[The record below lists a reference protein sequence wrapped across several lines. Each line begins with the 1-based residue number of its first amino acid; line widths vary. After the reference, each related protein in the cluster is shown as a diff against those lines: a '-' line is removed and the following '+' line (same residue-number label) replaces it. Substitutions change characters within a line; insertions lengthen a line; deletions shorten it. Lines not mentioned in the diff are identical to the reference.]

1 METVSNWDTAEFL
14 ETRESVMAYLEAVL
28 EEKDPSLLLKA
39 IGNIARSKGMVKL
52 ARELKLDRAGLYESF
67 SPKGNP
73 SFTTVVKV
81 LDNLGFEL
89 NITQK
94 KAS

>member
-1 METVSNWDTAEFL
+1 
-14 ETRESVMAYLEAVL
+14 
-28 EEKDPSLLLKA
+28 
-39 IGNIARSKGMVKL
+39 MVKL
-52 ARELKLDRAGLYESF
+52 ARELNLDRAGLYESF

-81 LDNLGFEL
+81 LDNLGFVF